1 MVGNENLT
9 NFSGETDERIFVGAH
24 SFQGVMIIPQTKL
37 PIVIKAGVY
46 EEALNSKLYNFDIG
60 FKIGVGVHF

>member
-1 MVGNENLT
+1 
-9 NFSGETDERIFVGAH
+9 
-24 SFQGVMIIPQTKL
+24 MITPQTML

-46 EEALNSKLYNFDIG
+46 EEALNTKLYNFDIG